1 MSLDWSISDVKDW
14 ESISMKE
21 ENGREGTITHALIW
35 GTLSIGL
42 PGITEKNATEFFW
55 RVQVLEREDGAF
67 VRHFDGTTMQ
77 DVLLDR
83 ADIDRRIGLST
94 NVSTEAR
101 RVWVTRQLKRWQRDR
116 KLDEAGVKALRESVL
131 AGAPPLTSRKT
142 KKPVT
147 AEVR

>member
-21 ENGREGTITHALIW
+21 ENGREGTITQALIW

-55 RVQVLEREDGAF
+55 RVRVLEREDGAF
-67 VRHFDGTTMQ
+67 VRHYDGKEMQ
-77 DVLLDR
+77 DVLLTR

-101 RVWVTRQLKRWQRDR
+101 RVWVARQVKRLARDR
-116 KLDEAGVKALRESVL
+116 KLDEAGQKALSKSIL
-131 AGAPPLTSRKT
+131 ADAPPAMTSKRK
-142 KKPVT
+142 
-147 AEVR
+147 AA